1 MNYRKKPFNLKDDDI
16 LWVEDTYTKMS
27 LDEKIGQL
35 FCMVGY
41 NCNTEYLNEIVNNR
55 KVGAFMA
62 RTMNEKELVDTISY
76 LQKNTKIPL
85 LIAANIEAGG
95 NGIIENGTKVGSPLG
110 VAATDNLQ
118 LAYAL
123 GEVAGK
129 EGKVCGLNWSFAPV
143 VDIDFNFRNPITNT
157 RTFGSDP
164 NRVAAMSNAYIEAI
178 QSLGLAATAKHFPGD
193 GVDERDQHLVTTIN
207 DYSIESW
214 DNTFGKVF
222 KSVIEKGVKTIMVG
236 HIMLPAYSKYFN
248 PDLKDE
254 DILPASLSYEITTQL
269 LRGKL
274 GFNGLIATDA
284 TAMAGMSI
292 AMPRNELV
300 PQSIAAGCD
309 VFMFTRNMDED
320 FRYMKEGVLNGI
332 ITESRLKEA
341 VSNILALK
349 ASLQLHQRNDLVP
362 NLDEVRRVVGTKTH
376 LDYQIKAADES
387 ITLVKSEV
395 DVLPINSKKYP
406 NVLVYDISSGLNSV
420 GYGAKAG
427 ACDRFI
433 DLLKTQSFNVTKF
446 EPNSG
451 YEGRLT
457 PFEQFKKSYDLI
469 IYIANL
475 ATKSNQTTVRI
486 EWSQPMGANVP
497 IYIHSIKTIFISLEN
512 PYHLLDVP
520 RVKTFINT
528 YSSEDIVLQSLVQKL
543 MGLSPFKGINPVDPF
558 CGKWDTKL

>member
-1 MNYRKKPFNLKDDDI
+1 M
-16 LWVEDTYTKMS
+16 
-27 LDEKIGQL
+27 
-35 FCMVGY
+35 
-41 NCNTEYLNEIVNNR
+41 
-55 KVGAFMA
+55 
-62 RTMNEKELVDTISY
+62 
-76 LQKNTKIPL
+76 
-85 LIAANIEAGG
+85 
-95 NGIIENGTKVGSPLG
+95 GSPLG

-420 GYGAKAG
+420 GYGAKE
-427 ACDRFI
+427 I
-433 DLLKTQSFNVTKF
+433 
-446 EPNSG
+446 
-451 YEGRLT
+451 GRASCRET
-457 PFEQFKKSYDLI
+457 V
-469 IYIANL
+469 YI
-475 ATKSNQTTVRI
+475 
-486 EWSQPMGANVP
+486 
-497 IYIHSIKTIFISLEN
+497 
-512 PYHLLDVP
+512 
-520 RVKTFINT
+520 
-528 YSSEDIVLQSLVQKL
+528 
-543 MGLSPFKGINPVDPF
+543 
-558 CGKWDTKL
+558 